1 MLYNITITSQYN
13 STTIIMTDSV
23 ESSVIKMLV
32 EKNQS
37 LSQII
42 ETQKTFI
49 DRLTDT
55 CQRQQSMVDK
65 LCENRVSLNMNDQP
79 KEQTKEQPKDR
90 LKELTEQLKDQLK
103 ERSNNQ
109 LKLFPDGS
117 PVEITAM
124 CTSIKSVEV
133 MYDMP
138 HLLFV
143 VSLLNKDDRWIQYLQ
158 LQRTTDSG
166 SWKHSLANHY
176 YNHTDHYAFALSLES
191 FQKMVKPYIDIYLN
205 KNRNVYILHHNMTK
219 YLNAKISKISF
230 DYEISVK
237 LNLKEINTVV
247 LAILIYM
254 YSGYQCEKKVD
265 DSYDVKFKQEDFAK
279 LVSSSSLEISRM

>member
-1 MLYNITITSQYN
+1 
-13 STTIIMTDSV
+13 MTDSV

-32 EKNQS
+32 EKNQA

-55 CQRQQSMVDK
+55 CQRQQLMVDK

-79 KEQTKEQPKDR
+79 KEQSKEQPKDQ
-90 LKELTEQLKDQLK
+90 LKELTEQLKEQ
-103 ERSNNQ
+103 SNNQ

-124 CTSIKSVEV
+124 CTSIKIVEV

-138 HLLFV
+138 HLLFIV
-143 VSLLNKDDRWIQYLQ
+143 RLLNKDDRWIQYLQ

-191 FQKMVKPYIDIYLN
+191 FQKMVKPHIDIYLN
-205 KNRNVYILHHNMTK
+205 KNRNVYSLPPNMNK

-230 DYEISVK
+230 DYNVSVK

-247 LAILIYM
+247 LAILIHM
-254 YSGYQCEKKVD
+254 YSGYQCEKMFD
-265 DSYDVKFKQEDFAK
+265 DSYNVKFKHEDFTK
-279 LVSSSSLEISRM
+279 LVSSNSLEISRM